1 MENFDK
7 VVDACVGKLNRETPY
22 ASMSWGEI
30 VDSLGMDCHPDSL
43 RKGAYLLK
51 KYHDYLQEK
60 RLENM
65 SSDEIELL
73 NDKIYELKKE
83 RVKSQDLNNFIN
95 KNIRE
100 QSRFEQMLDCAKE
113 VADKFNK

>member
-7 VVDACVGKLNRETPY
+7 VVDACVGKLNREVPY

-60 RLENM
+60 RFENM

-73 NDKIYELKKE
+73 NDKIYELKDE
-83 RVKSQDLNNFIN
+83 ILGSL
-95 KNIRE
+95 E
-100 QSRFEQMLDCAKE
+100 QARFK
-113 VADKFNK
+113 